1 MMVTFSDG
9 QDRSN
14 PMNGMRIKNQIE
26 FDETVE
32 KLRNREPFFFE
43 LAGENDYQLLV
54 GFGNAIGCV
63 QHSRTDGSSPYLV
76 AVAPGAGEASDYFEF
91 LAGGTATPISK
102 RYCMPWEQV
111 RQIVAHFLE
120 TGDRSPDIS
129 WEAI

>member
-1 MMVTFSDG
+1 MMVTFLDV

-14 PMNGMRIKNQIE
+14 PMNGMKIKNLIE

-43 LAGENDYQLLV
+43 LTGENDYQLLV
-54 GFGNAIGCV
+54 GFGNVIGCV
-63 QHSRTDGSSPYLV
+63 QHSRTDGGGLFLV
-76 AVAPGAGEASDYFEF
+76 AVAPGARKASDYFEF
-91 LAGGTATPISK
+91 LAGGTPTPISK

-111 RQIVAHFLE
+111 RQIVAYFLE
-120 TGDRSPDIS
+120 TGERSSDIS